1 MTYVFEKEMKL
12 APLKVEYVMS
22 SITNGIKVVD
32 MWYDDKPSK
41 ISYMSDENRL
51 NLMDELERDYLDKSK
66 ELMSNEEA
74 EWLEG
79 KAEIAMGI

>member
-1 MTYVFEKEMKL
+1 MSYVFEKEMKL
-12 APLKVEYVMS
+12 ALLKVEYVIS
-22 SITNGIKVVD
+22 SITNSIKVVD
-32 MWYDDKPSK
+32 MWYGGKASK

-51 NLMDELERDYLDKSK
+51 NLMDELERDYLNKTK

>member
-1 MTYVFEKEMKL
+1 MTFVFKKEMKL
-12 APLKVEYVMS
+12 ATLKVEYVMS
-22 SITNGIKVVD
+22 SITKEIKVVD

-66 ELMSNEEA
+66 DLMSNEEA

>member
-22 SITNGIKVVD
+22 SITNEIKIVD
-32 MWYDDKPSK
+32 MWYAGKPSK
-41 ISYMSDENRL
+41 SSYMSDENRL